1 MMGWQGGRMIGR
13 STIDDG
19 ELWYDHWFMTPD
31 NAVRRLE
38 TELRLRRPFASPGK
52 EALLGI
58 LRTASVC
65 ERALTKA
72 LAPHALSSAQF
83 NVLRILR
90 GAEPDGLPTLAIRDR
105 MVDPAAAITRLVD
118 RLERAGLVERIRT
131 IEDRRQVMCRIS
143 ARGLALLE
151 VLDPV
156 VATVDAAIEAALD
169 AEDLRCLNETLE
181 KVRTNL

>member
-1 MMGWQGGRMIGR
+1 MLNRA
-13 STIDDG
+13 TIDG
-19 ELWYDHWFMTPD
+19 VEAWCDHWLMTPD
-31 NAVRRLE
+31 PSARRL
-38 TELRLRRPFASPGK
+38 TSELKLRQPIASPGK

-65 ERALTKA
+65 NRALAKA
-72 LAPHALSSAQF
+72 LASHQLSTAQF

-118 RLERAGLVERIRT
+118 KLERAGLVQRVRT
-131 IEDRRQVMCRIS
+131 IEDRRQVACRIS
-143 ARGLALLE
+143 AAGLALLTD
-151 VLDPV
+151 LDPA

-169 AEDLRCLNETLE
+169 AEDLRCLNEALE
-181 KVRTNL
+181 KVRANL